1 MPTDDKMFS
10 LTAATIITLMHE
22 MIRICSSML
31 IIHTDDPETRDMW
44 WKEVR
49 TEVRSHARAL
59 GCHSV
64 LAYQENTSIWCVV
77 FFLLHTSCYWLPVS
91 IVTTCAYCQPLVRQ
105 CQLIGR
111 VC

>member
-1 MPTDDKMFS
+1 
-10 LTAATIITLMHE
+10 
-22 MIRICSSML
+22 
-31 IIHTDDPETRDMW
+31 MW

-64 LAYQENTSIWCVV
+64 LAYQETTSIWYVMIL
-77 FFLLHTSCYWLPVS
+77 FIAHQLSLSL
-91 IVTTCAYCQPLVRQ
+91 VTTCAYCQPLVQ
-105 CQLIGR
+105 QYQLIGP